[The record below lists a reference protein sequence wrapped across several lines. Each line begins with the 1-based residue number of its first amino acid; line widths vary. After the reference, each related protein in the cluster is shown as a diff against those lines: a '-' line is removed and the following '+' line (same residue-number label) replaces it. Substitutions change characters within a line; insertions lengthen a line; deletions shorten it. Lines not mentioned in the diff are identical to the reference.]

1 MLLLLPPSEGKSS
14 ARRRGRPLDLDSLAF
29 PELTTARR
37 EVLDAL
43 VSLSRGPRDIA
54 LAALGLPPGLS
65 TEVDK
70 DAVLESATAVP
81 VERLYT
87 GVLYD
92 SLALETLDGAARRRA
107 RAWIVVSSAL
117 FGAVRLTDRI
127 PPYRLS
133 MAARLPGIAPLPTLW
148 RPALDRALPHAA
160 GRGLVVDLR
169 SSSYAAAWR
178 IPPDLAARTAV
189 VRVLHESTPGDS
201 TSRSVVS
208 HFNKATKGR
217 LVRALLESGTSPT
230 TVPAFRKTLAGL
242 GYTVEAT
249 PPENRQRAWTLD
261 VVVASL

>member
-1 MLLLLPPSEGKSS
+1 MLLLLPPSEGKSP

-29 PELTTARR
+29 PELTTTRR

-43 VSLSRGPRDIA
+43 VTTASGPRDLA
-54 LAALGLPPGLS
+54 LAALGLPPGLRG
-65 TEVDK
+65 EVDK
-70 DAVLESATAVP
+70 DAALESATAVP

-92 SLALETLDGAARRRA
+92 ALDLETLDGAARRRA

-133 MAARLPGIAPLPTLW
+133 MAARLPGIPSLATLW
-148 RPALDRALPHAA
+148 RPALDRALPEAA

-178 IPPDLAARTAV
+178 IPPDLAPRTAV
-189 VRVLHESTPGDS
+189 VRVLHESNPGDP

-217 LVRALLESGTSPT
+217 LVRALLESAAAPSS
-230 TVPAFRKTLAGL
+230 VRAFTKTLASL
-242 GYTVEAT
+242 GYSVEAE
-249 PPENRQRAWTLD
+249 PPKNSQQPWTLD
-261 VVVASL
+261 VVVATL